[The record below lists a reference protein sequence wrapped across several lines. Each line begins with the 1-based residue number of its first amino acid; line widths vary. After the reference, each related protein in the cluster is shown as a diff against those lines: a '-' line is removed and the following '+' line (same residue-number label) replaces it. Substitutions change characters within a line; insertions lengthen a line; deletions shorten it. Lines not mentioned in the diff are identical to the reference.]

1 LEHIFENHRGGGA
14 LAFFSNVAVRERQV
28 FSRDGHL

>member
-1 LEHIFENHRGGGA
+1 LEDFFENHCGSGA
-14 LAFFSNVAVRERQV
+14 LAFFSEVAVRQL